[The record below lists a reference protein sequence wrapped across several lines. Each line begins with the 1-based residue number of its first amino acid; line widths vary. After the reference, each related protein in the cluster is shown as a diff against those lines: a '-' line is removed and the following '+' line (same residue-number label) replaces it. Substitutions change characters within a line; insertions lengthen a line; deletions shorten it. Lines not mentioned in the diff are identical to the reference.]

1 MASTPSAA
9 VGDGAAA
16 ARYRAADL
24 TAGAVALLG
33 KAGLPADPARDVA
46 EVLVEGD
53 LLGHD
58 THGLGLLA
66 PYLKELDAGD
76 MTRDGEP
83 RVISERASVAAWD
96 GNRLPGPHLLRRAI
110 AWAEPRAREHGQA
123 SVAIQR
129 SHHIACLA
137 AFLEP
142 VARAGL
148 MIEIYSSDP
157 RSGSVAPFGGTEP
170 LFTPN
175 PMAIGIPT
183 STEPILIDISASITT
198 NGMSSRLHANGQKG
212 RHPWWLDA
220 KGEPTHDPG
229 VIFAKPPGSILPVGG
244 LDAGHKGFG
253 LALLNEAF
261 TSGLSGR
268 GRAQPAEGWGA
279 TVLLR
284 ITDPSA
290 FGGQAA
296 FLDETDWLVKA
307 CHDNKPRV
315 AGQPVRL
322 PGERGLKLRRDQ
334 LERGVAL
341 HPSIMPALAPWFTR
355 YQLSPPEPITP

>member
-1 MASTPSAA
+1 MTPTNATTTNAA
-9 VGDGAAA
+9 DTP
-16 ARYRAADL
+16 RYRADRLVSAAIDL
-24 TAGAVALLG
+24 LAA
-33 KAGLPADPARDVA
+33 AGLAAEPARNVA

-66 PYLKELDAGD
+66 PYLKELDEGN
-76 MTRDGEP
+76 MTREGEP
-83 RVISERASVAAWD
+83 IVVAARSAVATWD
-96 GNRLPGPHLLRRAI
+96 GNRLPGPHLLRRAV
-110 AWAEPRAREHGQA
+110 AWARPRAREHGQA
-123 SVAIQR
+123 TVAIRR

-142 VARAGL
+142 VAREGL
-148 MIEIYSSDP
+148 LIEIYSSDP

-198 NGMSSRLHANGQKG
+198 NGLSSRLHANGEKG
-212 RHPWWLDA
+212 RHAWWMDA
-220 KGEPTHDPG
+220 EGQPTNDPA
-229 VIFAKPPGSILPVGG
+229 VLFTKPPGSILPLGG

-253 LALLNEAF
+253 LALLIETF
-261 TSGLSGR
+261 TSALAGR
-268 GRAQPAEGWGA
+268 GRSFPAEGWGA

-284 ITDPSA
+284 ITDPAA
-290 FGGQAA
+290 FGGEAA
-296 FLDETDWLVKA
+296 FKAETDWLVNA
-307 CHDNKPRV
+307 SHDNKPRL

-322 PGERGLKLRRDQ
+322 PGERGLKLRREQ
-334 LERGVAL
+334 LDRGVAL
-341 HPSIMPALAPWFTR
+341 HPSIMPALAPWAARFNVS
-355 YQLSPPEPITP
+355 LPEPLAP